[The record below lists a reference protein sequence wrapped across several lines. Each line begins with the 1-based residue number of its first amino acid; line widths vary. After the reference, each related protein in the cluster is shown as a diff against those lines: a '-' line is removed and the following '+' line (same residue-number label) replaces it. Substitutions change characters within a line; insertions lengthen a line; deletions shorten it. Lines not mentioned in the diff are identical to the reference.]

1 MTLGHFLPVPHYG
14 LGGIM
19 RNDLL
24 MRWMATALVAFG
36 VAGCTPEE
44 ADIIP
49 APVFPDGTGQ
59 LPRGATAIQYA
70 EGPYGISKGS
80 TIQNF
85 EFVGFPNSVADTS
98 ALKNIQLADFYNP
111 TGMDVFPPDS
121 PYGAGEPKPKALLI
135 VVSAVWCS
143 PCNYEADVTLPA
155 LYAKYQPSGG
165 EFFLVLADSATPG
178 VPAESKNLYNWD
190 KKYAI
195 DYPSA
200 VDPASK
206 LAALFEA
213 DAFPANLIVRTRD
226 MKIMDVS
233 AGAPPEG
240 STFWKI
246 YEKILAGTL

>member
-1 MTLGHFLPVPHYG
+1 
-14 LGGIM
+14 M

-24 MRWMATALVAFG
+24 LRCMATALVAFG
-36 VAGCTPEE
+36 LVGCTEE
-44 ADIIP
+44 ADVVPTPI
-49 APVFPDGTGQ
+49 FQEGTGQ
-59 LPRGATAIQYA
+59 LPRGTAAIEYA
-70 EGPYGISKGS
+70 AGPYGISKGS
-80 TIQNF
+80 TIQNY

-98 ALKNIQLADFYNP
+98 AMKTIQLADFYNP
-111 TGMDVFPPDS
+111 TGDAVFPPDS

-143 PCNYEADVTLPA
+143 PCNYEADVTLPG
-155 LYAKYQPSGG
+155 LYAKYQPAGG
-165 EFFLVLADSATPG
+165 EFFLVLADGPTPG
-178 VPAESKNLYNWD
+178 TPAESKNLYLWD
-190 KKYAI
+190 KKYEI
-195 DYPSA
+195 NYPSA
-200 VDPASK
+200 LDPSSK

-213 DAFPANLIVRTRD
+213 DAFPANMIIRTRD